1 MRRSLERA
9 SSRAPGQQGPSA
21 RRHNEPIKKSSYNN
35 ITKKDLKLKPY
46 KILRLHKVTD
56 QQTVA
61 RLKMGRLLARKP
73 ASWYRELCVSDEA
86 WFTLSG
92 HVFNRQNTVCYSP
105 SGEGTPDQWISE
117 ATQSQKKVMVFC
129 LLHGSGKKFGPF
141 FMPEDERVNQYTYR
155 DLLENKV
162 FPVMKESLGQARFR
176 RLVWQQDGAKPHQA
190 RMVMEWLDSI
200 FKEKMLAIKS
210 LRGDT
215 WAPYSPD
222 CNPCDFF
229 LWGYM
234 KAKVYQ
240 PLPPTMAALKR
251 KIKAE
256 FARIPD
262 MMVQRAILNMKKRG
276 ELMVAAGGKQFEGR
290 RN

>member
-1 MRRSLERA
+1 
-9 SSRAPGQQGPSA
+9 
-21 RRHNEPIKKSSYNN
+21 
-35 ITKKDLKLKPY
+35 
-46 KILRLHKVTD
+46 
-56 QQTVA
+56 
-61 RLKMGRLLARKP
+61 
-73 ASWYRELCVSDEA
+73 
-86 WFTLSG
+86 
-92 HVFNRQNTVCYSP
+92 
-105 SGEGTPDQWISE
+105 
-117 ATQSQKKVMVFC
+117 MVFC